1 MVMKAPLL
9 LSIAVL
15 AAGSV
20 RSSAEAEPVKPSAE
34 AAGVG
39 LSGTSWKLVKIA
51 YPEDKVHTPDDPSKY
66 TFAFHADGRV
76 TARIDC
82 NRGKGTWATAG
93 PGKIWFGPMAS
104 TVMLCPPGSLDRF
117 VFKDLPNFTSYSLKE
132 GKLFLSL
139 KDDGGIYEFAPHTEK
154 PTRKTFK
161 VP

>member
-1 MVMKAPLL
+1 MKTILL

-15 AAGSV
+15 AAGFV
-20 RSSAEAEPVKPSAE
+20 RSSAEADPAKPAAE
-34 AAGVG
+34 TAALR

-51 YPEDKVHTPDDPSKY
+51 HPEDKIHTPDDPLKY
-66 TFAFHADGRV
+66 TFAFHPDGRL

-82 NRGKGTWATAG
+82 NRGKGTWVSAE
-93 PGKIWFGPMAS
+93 PGKISFGPMAS

-139 KDDGGIYEFAPHTEK
+139 KGDGGIYEFAPHTEK

>member
-1 MVMKAPLL
+1 MKPILL

-15 AAGSV
+15 AAGTV
-20 RSSAEAEPVKPSAE
+20 RTSAEADPTQPATE
-34 AAGVG
+34 AAATR

-51 YPEDKVHTPDDPSKY
+51 YPEAKVHTPDDPLKY
-66 TFAFHADGRV
+66 TFSFLPDGRV

-82 NRGKGTWATAG
+82 NRGNGTWATAE
-93 PGKIWFGPMAS
+93 PGKISFGPMAS

-117 VFKDLPNFTSYSLKE
+117 VFKDLPNFSSYELKE